1 MKRIILTIFF
11 SSFFYFSYSQNTQ
24 QKNNIDS
31 LLCKHYNFESMQI
44 YFNSTIGIF
53 GKQKGCLNI
62 YMTYSDTL
70 KNISSG
76 WKEFLIDLN
85 DKNRYKYYSSYRHLD
100 FKKAGYSG
108 YPGSMETMYT
118 GWYEIGKNGI
128 EDSLIIL
135 IQNHL

>member
-1 MKRIILTIFF
+1 
-11 SSFFYFSYSQNTQ
+11 
-24 QKNNIDS
+24 
-31 LLCKHYNFESMQI
+31 MQI